1 MCGRLARED
10 PPARSGRITCFQRRH
25 VFRLRKRDGG
35 GGEGSERKDGA
46 KGVKAGKK
54 RERD

>member
-10 PPARSGRITCFQRRH
+10 PPAQSGRITCFQRRH

-35 GGEGSERKDGA
+35 GEGSEGKGGA
-46 KGVKAGKK
+46 KGVKEGKK